1 MRRLVS
7 LAGRVAL
14 TLGAAATLGATPLL
28 AHEGRPAQPH
38 DLWTAWS
45 LDPGTAIPIM
55 LAGLLYIIGARKLAR
70 GAGSHGRPARRARAL
85 CFAMG
90 WMALVLALLS
100 PVHAAAE
107 SLFAMHMMQH
117 EILMVI
123 AAPLLVLSRPVVQML
138 WALPAPWRRRL
149 GRAFHVRPVRS
160 AWTGFSSIRGAWV
173 AHAIAIWAWHLPV
186 LYERTLTSSLAHGA
200 QHASFVF
207 TALLFWWSIARS
219 RAART
224 SGVVALFTTAVH
236 TSALGALIALSR
248 VPWYPAYGETSGA
261 WGLSALEDQ
270 QLAGL
275 IMWMPA
281 TVAYAAAALWLV
293 AGWLREPRARGAVVR
308 ASLGSTITVVLL
320 LAGCRQK
327 PARVSGS
334 MLGGDAERGRA
345 TMRAYGCTA
354 CHAVPSMVGDNPSV
368 GPSLEGFGGRAYIA
382 GILPNTPENLLRW
395 IQDPP
400 GVDSL
405 TAMPNLSVTS
415 ADAVDIAEY
424 LYTLR

>member
-7 LAGRVAL
+7 VSGRVAM
-14 TLGAAATLGATPLL
+14 TLGAAVASGAAPLL
-28 AHEGRPAQPH
+28 AHEGRPAEPH

-45 LDPGTAIPIM
+45 LDPGTAVPIA
-55 LAGLLYIIGARKLAR
+55 LAGLLYVIGARKLAR
-70 GAGSHGRPARRARAL
+70 AARAHGRPARRTRAL
-85 CFAMG
+85 GFAMA
-90 WMALVLALLS
+90 WIALVVALLS

-123 AAPLLVLSRPVVQML
+123 AAPLLVGSRPVVQML
-138 WALPAPWRRRL
+138 WAFPAPWRRRL
-149 GRAFHVRPVRS
+149 GRAFHVQSVQS
-160 AWTGFSSIRGAWV
+160 AWAGLSSIRVAWV
-173 AHAIAIWAWHLPV
+173 IHAIAIWVWHLPI
-186 LYERTLTSSLAHGA
+186 LYECTLTSSLAHGA
-200 QHASFVF
+200 QHASFFF

-224 SGVVALFTTAVH
+224 SGVVPLFTTAVH

-248 VPWYPAYGETSGA
+248 VPWYPRYGETSGA

-281 TVAYAAAALWLV
+281 TVAYAAAGLWLV
-293 AGWLREPRARGAVVR
+293 AGWLREPRVR
-308 ASLGSTITVVLL
+308 AAAIRGSLGSSIIVVVL

-327 PARVSGS
+327 PARVIGS
-334 MLGGDAERGRA
+334 MVGGNAERGRA

-382 GILPNTPENLLRW
+382 GVLPNTPENLLRW

-405 TAMPNLSVTS
+405 TAMPNVGVTS